1 MYIRIKLAM
10 AQSAIEKEL
19 MQYVARMDDLQKK
32 SLLDMI
38 KVFIKPE
45 YQDAGV
51 VSVAEYNK
59 ELEEAEAEYE
69 RGEFITHEQLL
80 QQVKQW

>member
-1 MYIRIKLAM
+1 M

-19 MQYVARMDDLQKK
+19 MRYVARMDDSQKK

-45 YQDAGV
+45 SQDAGV

>member
-1 MYIRIKLAM
+1 M

-19 MQYVARMDDLQKK
+19 MWYVARMDDSQKK

-38 KVFIKPE
+38 KVFIKPVS
-45 YQDAGV
+45 QDAGV
-51 VSVAEYNK
+51 VSVAEYDK